1 MNMKKFHNNYQ
12 DSFSYSYNYYLKISL
27 DLFMIFIPSIGY
39 FFQAMKFKQTKSTKG
54 FAKLLCFLLLIAN
67 ILRCIFWLGKRFNL
81 TLLFQA
87 MIVIISQ
94 IYLIHIYFQ
103 YQDEL
108 PFKVDTKPL
117 CEYLLDWKETLN
129 PYHIWNW
136 SEEIEYY
143 KFIFFFSCV
152 MLIISSIMGYNNIKF
167 FDIIGTISVSCET
180 FIELPQIKENCVT
193 KNTQNLSGTMVF
205 MWFIGDLFKTG
216 YNLVFKSPIQMII
229 GGIIMN
235 CEDIFLSLQVLIY
248 DENSFLA
255 KIIFRRKQRYVTLDD
270 DKNINTSNKI
280 DFDGDKNS
288 GEINV

>member
-1 MNMKKFHNNYQ
+1 MKKSHDNFQY
-12 DSFSYSYNYYLKISL
+12 SISYSYNYFLKLSL
-27 DLFMIFIPSIGY
+27 DLLMIFIPSIGY
-39 FFQAMKFKQTKSTKG
+39 FFQALKFKQTKSTKG
-54 FAKLLCFLLLIAN
+54 FAKFLCFLLLIAN
-67 ILRCIFWLGKRFNL
+67 ILRCIFWLGKRFNI

-87 MIVIISQ
+87 IVVIISQ
-94 IYLIHIYFQ
+94 IYLIHVYFQ

-117 CEYLLDWKETLN
+117 CEYLFNWKETLN
-129 PYHIWNW
+129 PFHIWKW

-143 KFIFFFSCV
+143 KFTFFFV
-152 MLIISSIMGYNNIKF
+152 IIMLMISSFVGYNNLKF

-216 YNLVFKSPIQMII
+216 YNLIYKSPLQMII
-229 GGIIMN
+229 GGIVMN
-235 CEDIFLSLQVLIY
+235 CEDIILSSQVLIY

-255 KIIFRRKQRYVTLDD
+255 RFIFRKKQRYVTLDD
-270 DKNINTSNKI
+270 DKNITTSNKI
-280 DFDGDKNS
+280 VFEGEKNTGDTKA
-288 GEINV
+288 